1 MNKLIVAA
9 AVIASALC
17 SVASA
22 KDYTSSSFTSYSSQ
36 PLNEVTTNLTQGYF
50 YSGNRCKDCNSGT
63 NITASAS
70 YLRYLTDGWQVGG
83 EGGLQILSKEWSG
96 TGDSKTLV
104 TLVAIGAY
112 NFQSDIKSSLYAKA
126 GIGLYPVLNSTASNY
141 DTQLGFFIGGG
152 KRFQILNGIT
162 YTPELRLEK
171 HGDLDLGVNIAFLN
185 FSLFWN

>member
-1 MNKLIVAA
+1 MKTLLVAA

-50 YSGNRCKDCNSGT
+50 FSGNRTKNGDSGT
-63 NITASAS
+63 DIMVSAS

-83 EGGLQILSKEWSG
+83 EGGLRIVSKQLSD
-96 TGDSKTLV
+96 TGDSETLI

-112 NFQSDIKSSLYAKA
+112 NFESDIKSSLYAKA
-126 GIGLYPVLNSTASNY
+126 GVGLYPVRDGADYNS
-141 DTQLGFFIGGG
+141 QLGFFVGGG
-152 KRFQILNGIT
+152 KRFQIFNGIT

-171 HGDLDLGVNIAFLN
+171 KGDLDMGVSIAFLN

>member
-22 KDYTSSSFTSYSSQ
+22 KDYSSTSFTSYSSQ

-50 YSGNRCKDCNSGT
+50 YSGNRYKDGDSGSA
-63 NITASAS
+63 IVASAS
-70 YLRYLTDGWQVGG
+70 YLRYLKDGWQVGG
-83 EGGLQILSKEWSG
+83 EGGLQILSEEWSG
-96 TGDSKTLV
+96 TRDSETLLTV
-104 TLVAIGAY
+104 VGIGAY
-112 NFQSDIKSSLYAKA
+112 NFESDIKTSLYAKA
-126 GIGLYPVLNSTASNY
+126 GVGLYPVLDNMGEYKS
-141 DTQLGFFIGGG
+141 QLGFFIGGG
-152 KRFQILNGIT
+152 KRFQIFNSIT

-171 HGDLDLGVNIAFLN
+171 KGDLDLGVNIAFLN